1 MTDIMLNFKIGIKR
15 VISKFG
21 FQISF
26 NSNPQEIKE
35 FIDLC
40 HPKFTDKKLIRIGD
54 DSDGGYLIP
63 NDLDGINYCFSPGVD
78 QTASFEFEMAKRD
91 ISSFMIDYSVDA
103 PPIENTMFHFE
114 KKFLGI
120 TNDDVFTTLDSWV
133 RSKNID
139 DGDDLLLQMDIEGA
153 EYDTLLNTTDETILK
168 FRIIVI
174 EFHGLDELINPK
186 GLQIIRSTFS
196 RLLKNHSI
204 VHIHPNNISPIVK
217 YKGLE
222 IPPTMEFTFL
232 RNDRFQNSSFE
243 SNFPNLLDAKC
254 IPTKEDIILP
264 QTWYHQK

>member
-1 MTDIMLNFKIGIKR
+1 MTNTLLNFKIGVKR
-15 VISKFG
+15 IISKFG

-26 NSNPQEIKE
+26 NSNPKEIKE

-40 HPKFTDKKLIRIGD
+40 HPILTDKKLIRIGD
-54 DSDGGYLIP
+54 FTDGGYLIP
-63 NDLDGINYCFSPGVD
+63 DDLNGINFCFSPGVD
-78 QTASFEFEMAKRD
+78 QTASFEFEMAKRN
-91 ISSFMIDYSVDA
+91 ISSFMIDYSVDS
-103 PPIENTMFHFE
+103 PPVENKLFHFE
-114 KKFLGI
+114 KKYLGV
-120 TNDDVFTTLDSWV
+120 TNNDVFTTLDSWV
-133 RSKNID
+133 MSKNIKEEE
-139 DGDDLLLQMDIEGA
+139 DLILQMDIEGA
-153 EYDTLLNTTDETILK
+153 EFETLLHTTDKTIFK

-186 GLQIIRSTFS
+186 GLQIIRATFS

-204 VHIHPNNISPIVK
+204 VHIHPNNISPTVN

-243 SNFPNLLDAKC
+243 SNYPHLLDAKC

-264 QTWYHQK
+264 RTWYRQK